1 MACKLMPAISS
12 SRFAQIA
19 LASSLLLLIAV
30 PTGAL
35 AAGST
40 QVANPGGLIV
50 PLYFWPTSQWNDL
63 IQMKQAH
70 PSMPVIAVVNPGN
83 GPGTHVEP
91 TYVTWIDKLRAVGI
105 TVVGYIPT
113 DWGSRSI
120 SSIEANM
127 VTFKSF
133 YEVNGIF
140 LDQMTNQP
148 GRESYYSALT
158 AYARSQGLQT
168 VVGNP
173 GTQVSPAFIGTVSV
187 LLVFENSYVPTL
199 SRLQSMTMGQTR
211 DDFAM
216 ISYDTPV
223 QSAATVG
230 MITHYVRYV
239 YLTAGTMPAP
249 YYGLSTY
256 FDTLVSQLNAPS

>member
-1 MACKLMPAISS
+1 MRAISS
-12 SRFAQIA
+12 SRFVQIA
-19 LASSLLLLIAV
+19 VASSLLLLIAI
-30 PTGAL
+30 PTTSF

-40 QVANPGGLIV
+40 QATNPGGLII
-50 PLYFWPTSQWNDL
+50 PMYFWPNSAWNAL

-70 PSMPVIAVVNPGN
+70 PSMPMIVIVNPGN

-105 TVVGYIPT
+105 TVVGYVPT

-120 SSIEANM
+120 SSIEANIA
-127 VTFKSF
+127 TFKSF

-148 GRESYYSALT
+148 GRESYYSTLT
-158 AYARSQGLQT
+158 AYAKSYGLQT

-173 GTQVSPAFIGTVSV
+173 GTRVSESFIGTVSI
-187 LLVFENSYVPTL
+187 LLVFENPYLPTL
-199 SRLQSMTMGQTR
+199 SRLQSMTMGHTR

-230 MITHYVRYV
+230 VITHYVRYV
-239 YLTAGTMPAP
+239 YLTGGTMPAP
-249 YYGLSTY
+249 YLGLSAY
-256 FDTLVSQLNAPS
+256 LSTLVSQLNTP